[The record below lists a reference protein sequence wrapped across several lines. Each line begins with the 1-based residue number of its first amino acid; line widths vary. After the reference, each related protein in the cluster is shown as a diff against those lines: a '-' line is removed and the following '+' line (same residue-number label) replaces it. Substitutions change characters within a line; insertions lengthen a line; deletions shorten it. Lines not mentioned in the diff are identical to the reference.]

1 MIKSIKIINYKKMA
15 YSLDLRQKVVN
26 YVENGGSITKAAAIF
41 KVGRATIYRWL
52 GREDLRPT
60 QVNHHQRKLDWEALK
75 KDVEKNPEAR
85 LVERARTFRRQTECH
100 LLCLKKTENYQKK
113 KQLRYQERNREA
125 RMKYYRNLRELIRL
139 YGSKS
144 IVFIDESGFEEFE
157 GCVCAWAKRG
167 KKVSG
172 ERPGKRGKRENLVA
186 AIIKGKKDLIAP
198 MLFMGSLNAEGFEG
212 WLSLYLLPDL
222 TSPSILIM
230 DNAPIHRKT
239 VIRLLVESAGHQI
252 IFLPKFS
259 PDLNDIEH
267 DCSALK
273 RAKMYAAPGT
283 SLDEIIR
290 AYCAERVSH
299 TYLK

>member
-1 MIKSIKIINYKKMA
+1 MIKSLKIVNYKKMA

-52 GREDLRPT
+52 GRVDLRPT
-60 QVNHHQRKLDWEALK
+60 QVKHRQRKLDWEALK
-75 KDVEKNPEAR
+75 KDVETNPEAR
-85 LVERARTFRRQTECH
+85 LVERARTFSVRPSAICYA
-100 LLCLKKTENYQKK
+100 LKKLKITRKK
-113 KQLRYQERNREA
+113 KQFRYQERNRES
-125 RMKYYRNLRELIRL
+125 RIKYYRNLRELIKV

-167 KKVSG
+167 KKVYG

-186 AIIKGKKDLIAP
+186 ARRKGKKDLIAP

-239 VIRLLVESAGHQI
+239 VIRLLVEEAGHQI
-252 IFLPKFS
+252 IFLPKYS

-267 DCSALK
+267 DFSALK
-273 RAKMYAAPGT
+273 RAKMYASPGT

-290 AYCAERVSH
+290 AYCAV
-299 TYLK
+299 